1 MNTLLGVATPKER
14 PASCCGGVLSPDTA
28 INNGCQTKVL
38 LKENYLSEF
47 ATKSERRKVL
57 ENLGINSSIDWGE
70 VGGYIESQQDLM
82 KWLERYIEEGDA
94 EQLRRIPYSN
104 AAYPGVETL
113 YDAINMALYRKPQME
128 ASITP
133 ESGTVGY
140 TIGKYTISWAY
151 DKPNIVRQTINGEEI
166 DPALREYTG
175 ENLSSDT
182 SWTITGNDGTNE
194 VSTKV
199 SIRFYYEVFCGVGT
213 VLEESFEEQQCAG
226 WTDLESEFTVDAGES
241 QYIWILVSSRYDN
254 PTFTV
259 GGVSGGFVNADTID
273 IYNREFYVWR
283 SDNPGLGLTTIKIS

>member
-1 MNTLLGVATPKER
+1 MNTLLGVAT
-14 PASCCGGVLSPDTA
+14 T
-28 INNGCQTKVL
+28 INNGCQTKAL

-194 VSTKV
+194 VSAKV

-241 QYIWILVSSRYDN
+241 QYIWVLVSSRYDN

-259 GGVSGGFVNADTID
+259 GGVSGGFVNVDTID